1 MTKLSHSGLFLTQFL
16 LLFFIFAHPS
26 TVSANITDFLSGF
39 WVEDAKASSVFET
52 PNSQKMAILDASSV
66 YLAKAKGPEVV
77 IEDEALVSNKTNF
90 DIDKKVEVVKT
101 LSPKEVSL
109 KYYTRPITAGV
120 RTQGLHKN
128 NAVDL
133 AASCGTPIFA
143 SASGTVTVSKSDGG
157 WNGGYG
163 NFVVINHGN
172 GSQTLY
178 SHMSEV
184 LVAQGDKVKKGEE
197 IGEIGSTG
205 KVHGVTGCHVHF
217 EIRNGPT
224 NPF

>member
-16 LLFFIFAHPS
+16 LLVIVFGRPNA
-26 TVSANITDFLSGF
+26 VSANITDFISGF
-39 WVEDAKASSVFET
+39 WSQDAQASVDFVS
-52 PNSQKMAILDASSV
+52 PNSQKMALLDTNYSYLVSV
-66 YLAKAKGPEVV
+66 KEPEIT
-77 IEDEALVSNKTNF
+77 IEDEALISNKTNF
-90 DIDKKVEVVKT
+90 DIDKKIEVVKT
-101 LSPKEVSL
+101 PSTKEVAL
-109 KYYTRPITAGV
+109 KYYMRPIASGV

-133 AASCGTPIFA
+133 AAACGTPIFA
-143 SASGTVTVSKSDGG
+143 SASGTVTVSKSDDG

-163 NFVVINHGN
+163 NFVVIGHSN

-184 LVAQGDKVKKGEE
+184 FVVEGDKVKKGDEV
-197 IGEIGSTG
+197 GEIGSTG

-217 EIRNGPT
+217 ENRKGPA